1 MMPVTCSG
9 LAWSRPTDRETVS
22 VPAPTLRGQR
32 VVLRPVG
39 DDDVAILRA
48 ILDEPAVACWWG
60 PRQPGV
66 DVAMD
71 WLDGDQD
78 TTVLAIELDGQ
89 VVGSIQFAEESDPD
103 YRHAGIDLFL
113 ASTVHGQ
120 GLGPDAIRTVARHLF
135 EERGHHRLTIDPS
148 AANERAIRAYAAVGF
163 RPVGVMRR
171 YERGPDGTF
180 HDGLLMDLLRE
191 ELTQG

>member
-1 MMPVTCSG
+1 
-9 LAWSRPTDRETVS
+9 VS
-22 VPAPTLRGQR
+22 EPAPTLRGQR
-32 VVLRPVG
+32 VVLRPVR
-39 DDDVAILRA
+39 DDDIAILRA
-48 ILDEPAVACWWG
+48 ILDEPAVARWWG

-66 DVAMD
+66 DVALD
-71 WLDGDQD
+71 WLAADDD
-78 TTVLAIELDGQ
+78 TTVLAIELDGR

-113 ASTVHGQ
+113 ATDIQGQ
-120 GLGPDAIRTVARHLF
+120 GLGPDAIRTVARHLLDD
-135 EERGHHRLTIDPS
+135 RGHHRLTIDPS

-163 RPVGVMRR
+163 RPVGIMRR
-171 YERGPDGTF
+171 YERGPDGTY